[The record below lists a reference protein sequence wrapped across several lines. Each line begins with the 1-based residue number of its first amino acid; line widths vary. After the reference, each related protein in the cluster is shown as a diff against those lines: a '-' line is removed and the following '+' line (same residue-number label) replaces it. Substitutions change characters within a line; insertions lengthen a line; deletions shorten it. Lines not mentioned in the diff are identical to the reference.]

1 MLNVKEVTEQ
11 LRAEGITDSEQVVIR
26 WILDGK
32 IKARRTKH
40 LNLDYSINPVDLAS
54 FILEKKIESKTKQF
68 GVDYHQWEKTFR
80 ENQTFKEEIDQLRA
94 SLRIEQ
100 AKNRSLKRMLKAE
113 YELSESP
120 PPLTLTTILGLEPDT
135 DSEVIKKEYKKIL
148 KALHPDRGG
157 DDRLFK
163 VFYDHYTNIK
173 DSAKS

>member
-32 IKARRTKH
+32 IKAKRTKH
-40 LNLDYSINPVDLAS
+40 LNLEYSITPIDLAS
-54 FILEKKIESKTKQF
+54 FILEKKIEKKTKQF

-80 ENQTFKEEIDQLRA
+80 DNQKLIEEIEQLKTTI
-94 SLRIEQ
+94 RIEQ

-113 YELSESP
+113 YELTDT
-120 PPLTLTTILGLEPDT
+120 PPLTLSSIIGLAPEADSDT
-135 DSEVIKKEYKKIL
+135 IKKELKKLL

-157 DDRLFK
+157 DERLFK
-163 VFYDHYTNIK
+163 VFYDHYDK
-173 DSAKS
+173 VRDSAKS

>member
-40 LNLDYSINPVDLAS
+40 LNLEYSINPSDLAS
-54 FILEKKIESKTKQF
+54 FILEKKIENKTKQF
-68 GVDYHQWEKTFR
+68 GVDFQDWENTFH
-80 ENQTFKEEIDQLRA
+80 ENQKFKEEIEQLKT
-94 SLRIEQ
+94 SIRIEQ

-113 YELSESP
+113 YALTDS
-120 PPLTLTTILGLEPDT
+120 PPLTLGTIVGLDPKEDT
-135 DSEVIKKEYKKIL
+135 ELIKKEYKKIL

-157 DDRLFK
+157 DERLFK
-163 VFYDHYTNIK
+163 VFYDHYTKLK
-173 DSAKS
+173 DPAKS

>member
-40 LNLDYSINPVDLAS
+40 LNLEYSINPVDLAS
-54 FILEKKIESKTKQF
+54 FILEKKIEDKTKQF
-68 GVDYHQWEKTFR
+68 GVDFQDWENTFH
-80 ENQTFKEEIDQLRA
+80 ENQKFKEEIEQLKT
-94 SLRIEQ
+94 SIRIEQ

-113 YELSESP
+113 YALTDS
-120 PPLTLTTILGLEPDT
+120 PPLTLGSLVGL
-135 DSEVIKKEYKKIL
+135 DSEEDTELIKKEYKKIL

-157 DDRLFK
+157 DERLFK
-163 VFYDHYTNIK
+163 VFYDHYTKLK
-173 DSAKS
+173 DPAKS

>member
-40 LNLDYSINPVDLAS
+40 LNLDYSVTPVDLAS
-54 FILEKKIESKTKQF
+54 FILEKKIENKTKQF
-68 GVDYHQWEKTFR
+68 GVDFLNWEKTFR
-80 ENQTFKEEIDQLRA
+80 DNQRLKEEIEQLKTTI
-94 SLRIEQ
+94 RIEQ

-113 YELSESP
+113 YELTDT
-120 PPLTLTTILGLEPDT
+120 PPLTLTSILGLDPGADPD
-135 DSEVIKKEYKKIL
+135 SIKKEYKKLL

-157 DDRLFK
+157 DERLFK
-163 VFYDHYTNIK
+163 VFYDHYDK
-173 DSAKS
+173 VRDSAKS

>member
-40 LNLDYSINPVDLAS
+40 LNLEYSVTPVDLAS
-54 FILEKKIESKTKQF
+54 FILEKKIENKIKQF
-68 GVDYHQWEKTFR
+68 GVDFHQWEKTFR
-80 ENQTFKEEIDQLRA
+80 DNQKLKEEIEQLKTTI
-94 SLRIEQ
+94 RIEQ

-113 YELSESP
+113 YALSDTP
-120 PPLTLTTILGLEPDT
+120 PITLSSILGLDSGT
-135 DSEVIKKEYKKIL
+135 DSDTIKKEYKKLL

-157 DDRLFK
+157 DERLFK
-163 VFYDHYTNIK
+163 VFYDHYDK
-173 DSAKS
+173 VRDSAKS

>member
-40 LNLDYSINPVDLAS
+40 LNLEYSITPVDLAS
-54 FILEKKIESKTKQF
+54 FILEKKIENKTKQF
-68 GVDYHQWEKTFR
+68 GVDFLNWEKTFR
-80 ENQTFKEEIDQLRA
+80 DNQKLKEEIEQLKTTI
-94 SLRIEQ
+94 RIEQ

-113 YELSESP
+113 YELTDT
-120 PPLTLTTILGLEPDT
+120 PPLTLTSILGLDPGADM
-135 DSEVIKKEYKKIL
+135 DVIRKEYKKLL

-157 DDRLFK
+157 DERLFK
-163 VFYDHYTNIK
+163 VFYEHYEKVK

>member
-40 LNLDYSINPVDLAS
+40 LNLEYSITPGDLAS
-54 FILEKKIESKTKQF
+54 FILEKKIEYKTKQF
-68 GVDYHQWEKTFR
+68 GVDFHQWEKTFL
-80 ENQTFKEEIDQLRA
+80 ENQKFKEEIEQLKTYI
-94 SLRIEQ
+94 RIEQ

-113 YELSESP
+113 YALTDS
-120 PPLTLTTILGLEPDT
+120 PPLTLTSILGLDT
-135 DSEVIKKEYKKIL
+135 ETDTELVKKEYKRLL

-157 DDRLFK
+157 DERLFK
-163 VFYDHYTNIK
+163 VFYDHYEKVK
-173 DSAKS
+173 DSAKR

>member
-40 LNLDYSINPVDLAS
+40 LNLEYAITPVDLAS
-54 FILEKKIESKTKQF
+54 FIFEKTIEKKTIQF
-68 GVDYHQWEKTFR
+68 GVDFHQWEKTFQ
-80 ENQTFKEEIDQLRA
+80 ENQKFKEEIEQLKT
-94 SLRIEQ
+94 SIRIEQ

-113 YELSESP
+113 YALADT
-120 PPLTLTTILGLEPDT
+120 PPLTLTTFIGLDPGADN
-135 DSEVIKKEYKKIL
+135 EVIKREYKKIL

-157 DDRLFK
+157 DERLFK
-163 VFYDHYTNIK
+163 VFFDHYEKVK
-173 DSAKS
+173 DPAKR

>member
-32 IKARRTKH
+32 IKAKRTKH
-40 LNLDYSINPVDLAS
+40 LNLEYSITPIDLAS
-54 FILEKKIESKTKQF
+54 FILEKKIEKKTKQF

-80 ENQTFKEEIDQLRA
+80 DNQKLIEEIEQLKTTI
-94 SLRIEQ
+94 RIEQ

-113 YELSESP
+113 YELTDT
-120 PPLTLTTILGLEPDT
+120 PPLTLSSILGLAPGADSDT
-135 DSEVIKKEYKKIL
+135 IKKELKKLL

-157 DDRLFK
+157 DERLFK
-163 VFYDHYTNIK
+163 VFYDHYDK
-173 DSAKS
+173 VRDSAKS

>member
-40 LNLDYSINPVDLAS
+40 LNLEYSINPVDLAS
-54 FILEKKIESKTKQF
+54 FILEKKIENKTKQF
-68 GVDYHQWEKTFR
+68 GVDFQNWENTFH
-80 ENQTFKEEIDQLRA
+80 ENQKFKEEIEQLKT
-94 SLRIEQ
+94 SIRIEQ

-113 YELSESP
+113 YALTDS
-120 PPLTLTTILGLEPDT
+120 PPLTLGTLVGLDSKEDT
-135 DSEVIKKEYKKIL
+135 ELIKKEYKKIL

-157 DDRLFK
+157 DERLFK
-163 VFYDHYTNIK
+163 VFYDHYTKLK
-173 DSAKS
+173 DPAKN

>member
-1 MLNVKEVTEQ
+1 MLNVKEVTDQ

-40 LNLDYSINPVDLAS
+40 LNLEYSITPIDLAS
-54 FILEKKIESKTKQF
+54 FILEKKIENKTKQF
-68 GVDYHQWEKTFR
+68 GVDFHHWEKTFR
-80 ENQTFKEEIDQLRA
+80 DNQKLKEEIEQLNTTI
-94 SLRIEQ
+94 RIEQ

-113 YELSESP
+113 YALSDT
-120 PPLTLTTILGLEPDT
+120 PPLTLTSLLGLNPGADIDT
-135 DSEVIKKEYKKIL
+135 VKKEYKKLL

-157 DDRLFK
+157 DERLFK
-163 VFYDHYTNIK
+163 VFYEHYEQVK

>member
-11 LRAEGITDSEQVVIR
+11 LRAEGITDSVQVVIR

-32 IKARRTKH
+32 LKARRTKH
-40 LNLDYSINPVDLAS
+40 LNLDYSVTPADLAS
-54 FILEKKIESKTKQF
+54 FILEKKIENKTKQF
-68 GVDYHQWEKTFR
+68 GVDFHQWEKTFR
-80 ENQTFKEEIDQLRA
+80 ENKTFKEEIEQLKA

-113 YELSESP
+113 YELSEA
-120 PPLTLTTILGLEPDT
+120 PPLTLTSILGLEPST

-157 DDRLFK
+157 DDRLFR
-163 VFYDHYTNIK
+163 VFYEHYEKVK
-173 DSAKS
+173 DPAKS

>member
-40 LNLDYSINPVDLAS
+40 LNLEYSIHPVDLAS
-54 FILEKKIESKTKQF
+54 FILEKKIEDKTKKF
-68 GVDYHQWEKTFR
+68 GVDFHQWEKTFQ
-80 ENQTFKEEIDQLRA
+80 ENQTFKEEIEQLKT
-94 SLRIEQ
+94 SIRIEQ

-113 YELSESP
+113 YALSDT
-120 PPLTLTTILGLEPDT
+120 PPLTLGSLVGLESEADP
-135 DSEVIKKEYKKIL
+135 EVIKKEYKKIL

-157 DDRLFK
+157 DERLFK
-163 VFYDHYTNIK
+163 VFYDHYTKIK
-173 DSAKS
+173 DPAKS

>member
-40 LNLDYSINPVDLAS
+40 LNLEYSITPVDLAS
-54 FILEKKIESKTKQF
+54 FILEKKIEKKTKQYGEDF
-68 GVDYHQWEKTFR
+68 HHWEKTFL
-80 ENQTFKEEIDQLRA
+80 ENQKFKEVIEQLKT
-94 SLRIEQ
+94 SIRIEQ

-113 YELSESP
+113 YELTDT
-120 PPLTLTTILGLEPDT
+120 PPLTLTTFLGLDPRADI
-135 DSEVIKKEYKKIL
+135 EVIKKEYKKIL

-157 DDRLFK
+157 DERLFK
-163 VFYDHYTNIK
+163 VFFDHYEKVK
-173 DSAKS
+173 DPAKS

>member
-40 LNLDYSINPVDLAS
+40 LNLEYSITPVDLAS
-54 FILEKKIESKTKQF
+54 FILEKKIEKKTKQY
-68 GVDYHQWEKTFR
+68 GVDFHHWEKTFL
-80 ENQTFKEEIDQLRA
+80 ENQKFKEEIEQLKT
-94 SLRIEQ
+94 SVRIEQ

-113 YELSESP
+113 YDLADT
-120 PPLTLTTILGLEPDT
+120 PPLTLTTFLGLDPGADI
-135 DSEVIKKEYKKIL
+135 EVIKKEYKKIL

-157 DDRLFK
+157 DERLFK
-163 VFYDHYTNIK
+163 VFFDHYEKVK
-173 DSAKS
+173 DPAKS

>member
-54 FILEKKIESKTKQF
+54 FILDKKIESKTKQF
-68 GVDYHQWEKTFR
+68 GVDFHQWEKTFR

-100 AKNRSLKRMLKAE
+100 AKNKSLKRMLKAE

-120 PPLTLTTILGLEPDT
+120 PLTLTSILGLEPDT

-163 VFYDHYTNIK
+163 VFYDHYEKVK
-173 DSAKS
+173 DPAKS